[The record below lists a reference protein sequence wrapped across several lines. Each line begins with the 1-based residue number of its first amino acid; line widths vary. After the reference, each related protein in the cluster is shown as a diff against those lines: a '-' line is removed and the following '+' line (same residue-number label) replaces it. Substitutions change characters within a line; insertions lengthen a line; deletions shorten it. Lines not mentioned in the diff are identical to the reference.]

1 MTLVMPWTQKKHPFP
16 CLEGCF
22 RSGDAARLFAR
33 IYQNE
38 QMCCLIWSSSFIRKK
53 KIKASLPRALAEICR
68 NTQRLPGEVS
78 FLINRQKPSAR
89 RAQLFHT
96 HLSIS
101 VWISRSWDLSTD
113 YSQCPQQLSKCS
125 PCSRKNKEGISSRC
139 CSFAG
144 ALTRDEDALHK
155 QTPLHT
161 TAAPERVDCTSGWV
175 HIWQHLLSPPYCQ
188 GGSLKSETAA
198 RPRHR
203 KPQSGRGRQQTLPLA
218 GNVPS

>member
-1 MTLVMPWTQKKHPFP
+1 MLPH
-16 CLEGCF
+16 LEQ
-22 RSGDAARLFAR
+22 LFH
-33 IYQNE
+33 
-38 QMCCLIWSSSFIRKK
+38 KK
-53 KIKASLPRALAEICR
+53 KKSKPAFPGHLQRSAGIPSVYQGRFLSLSTDRSP
-68 NTQRLPGEVS
+68 
-78 FLINRQKPSAR
+78 
-89 RAQLFHT
+89 QLFHT

-161 TAAPERVDCTSGWV
+161 TAAPERLDCTSGWV

-203 KPQSGRGRQQTLPLA
+203 KPQSGRGRQQTPPLA